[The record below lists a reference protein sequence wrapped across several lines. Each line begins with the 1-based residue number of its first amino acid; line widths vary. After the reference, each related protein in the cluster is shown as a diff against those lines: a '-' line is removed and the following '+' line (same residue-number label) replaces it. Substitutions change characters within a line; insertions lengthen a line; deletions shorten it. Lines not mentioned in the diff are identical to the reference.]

1 MLKIIPIL
9 WVIVFAVFPP
19 VFGES
24 LNSDINPPG
33 VTIFSPLPGQEI
45 PTQFTLKGKVW
56 DNTGAAKVTVFAK
69 SADGSFT
76 RQFDGIIDRVIY
88 KGEVLYT
95 LGTYSAKIE
104 LPEGSYT
111 VWTEAIDFAGNPAV
125 TGVRTI
131 GVNPSAAGKGFV
143 FYSIQHWMGLLAVVL
158 SIIGMALILKRLK
171 SPVAEKRTEW
181 ILAAFLWSNE
191 LMLNIYYLATDAY
204 RIGNHLPFHLCGMSV
219 VLIPFMFFVTN
230 EKAKKTLY
238 EIIYFWGLGG
248 ATQALLTPDIGLFNF
263 PHFRYF
269 SFFISHGAIVA
280 SAIYMTFIRG
290 YKPTLK
296 SLGKVLLFTNA
307 LILLMFGVNYLA
319 QFVPPY
325 EVGNY
330 FFLSYPPVDGSVIDV
345 MVDIFGPA
353 PRYVIGLEIMGI
365 LIFIALYLPFG
376 IGSIVG
382 RIRDR
387 QNKVPKAENAD

>member
-1 MLKIIPIL
+1 MVKNLSIL
-9 WVIVFAVFPP
+9 WVILFAVLPP
-19 VFGES
+19 MFGQGQS
-24 LNSDINPPG
+24 ADTTPPG
-33 VTIFSPLPGQEI
+33 ITIFTPLPGQEI

-69 SADGSFT
+69 SADGSFI
-76 RQFDGIIDRVIY
+76 RQFDGVIDRVIY

-111 VWTEAIDFAGNPAV
+111 VWAEAVDYAGSRAV
-125 TGVRTI
+125 TVERTI
-131 GVNPSAAGKGFV
+131 SVNPSAAGKGFV
-143 FYSIQHWMGLLAVVL
+143 FYSIQHWMGLLALVL
-158 SIIGMALILKRLK
+158 SIIGMVLLLKRMK
-171 SPVAEKRTEW
+171 SPSAEKRTEW
-181 ILAAFLWSNE
+181 ILASILWSNE
-191 LMLNIYYLATDAY
+191 LMLNIYYIATDAY

-219 VLIPFMFFVTN
+219 VLIPFMFFVTS

-248 ATQALLTPDIGLFNF
+248 ATQALLTPDIGSFNF

-280 SAIYMTFIRG
+280 SAIYMTFIKG
-290 YKPTLK
+290 YKPTIK

-319 QFVPPY
+319 QFIPPY

-353 PRYVIGLEIMGI
+353 PRYVVGLEIMGI
-365 LIFIALYLPFG
+365 LIFLALYLPFG
-376 IGSIVG
+376 IGSIV
-382 RIRDR
+382 RRLRERRKKPDETESEI
-387 QNKVPKAENAD
+387 